1 MVGGGGG
8 EGGDC
13 TYVTFLL
20 SSSSVT
26 SGRSRII
33 RHFNPFKPSTFLF
46 YTSAQQQQ
54 RQSKET
60 SSTLLFLSPSHCLCL
75 CLSFSFHFFLFFSSP
90 HFSFFFSSIFHFF
103 FFFSRIAA
111 NRQIS
116 VGSRRIS
123 LIESL
128 FDDTLFVSLSCG
140 CFSDVTFPFP
150 NSGTDTLND
159 QPSASF
165 DFIKINFNPR
175 PAWACCKITF
185 PSWTQIAPKFR

>member
-1 MVGGGGG
+1 MSGL
-8 EGGDC
+8 EGGREGIALTLRFFCLHRVSQVDAVASSATLTRSNHRLSC
-13 TYVTFLL
+13 FIPAPNNNNDNPKKLL
-20 SSSSVT
+20 PLCYFSLPLTVSV
-26 SGRSRII
+26 SVSL
-33 RHFNPFKPSTFLF
+33 FLF
-46 YTSAQQQQ
+46 I
-54 RQSKET
+54 
-60 SSTLLFLSPSHCLCL
+60 SSF
-75 CLSFSFHFFLFFSSP
+75 FFSSP

-185 PSWTQIAPKFR
+185 PS